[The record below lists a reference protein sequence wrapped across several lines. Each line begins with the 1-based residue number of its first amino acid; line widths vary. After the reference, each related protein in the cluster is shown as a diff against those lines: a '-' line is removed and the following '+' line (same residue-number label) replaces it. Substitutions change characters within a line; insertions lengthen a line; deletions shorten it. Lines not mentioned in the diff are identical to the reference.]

1 MQQSQSASRKA
12 PQRAYHGPDEVVDD
26 DDYGEC
32 GDTDEHNFQQRKK
45 SQPPIHRQEE
55 HYQDEEPAG
64 HSKGAINDP

>member
-1 MQQSQSASRKA
+1 MQQNQSASRKA

-32 GDTDEHNFQQRKK
+32 GDTDEHNFQQKKK

-55 HYQDEEPAG
+55 HY
-64 HSKGAINDP
+64 